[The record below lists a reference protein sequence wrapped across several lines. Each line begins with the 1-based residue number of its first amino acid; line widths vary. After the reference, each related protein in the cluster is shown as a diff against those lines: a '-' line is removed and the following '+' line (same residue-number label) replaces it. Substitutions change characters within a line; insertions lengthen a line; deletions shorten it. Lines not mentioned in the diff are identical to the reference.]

1 MPTFPLIVLPRPGT
15 TTTTTPEPASS
26 IPAPTEA
33 AFTSTF
39 GPVLPKASY
48 LQTPAGQAAYYSIP
62 PTTQTSP
69 GASSANPA
77 RILFVHGVQTSAI
90 GMAPLA
96 RALAAR
102 FPAAHCVLFD
112 HWGHGLS
119 ATPVQPH
126 APALFH
132 DLLLALLDHL
142 HWPAAHFV
150 GYSFGGATT
159 VSFAASFPDRVE
171 SMALVAPAGLL
182 RAAQFTAQQR
192 AYLAGGDGDEGV
204 EQRARDWILEWLE
217 GGPLVVPADWE
228 ARVASGEVVA
238 PKVRAWQV
246 EEHPGHAASVVG
258 IFRDGG
264 VMDMHDVFREAAST
278 GIPARCVL
286 GELDDLCTVRELREL
301 GFGDVHVVLGVGHG
315 VVRERVPEV
324 AGLIA
329 GFWERG

>member
-1 MPTFPLIVLPRPGT
+1 PLIVLPRPGT
-15 TTTTTPEPASS
+15 TTTTTSEPASS

-48 LQTPAGQAAYYSIP
+48 LQTPAGQAAYYSLP
-62 PTTQTSP
+62 PTAPPSPGTSP
-69 GASSANPA
+69 AGPA

-90 GMAPLA
+90 GLAPLA

-132 DLLLALLDHL
+132 DLLRALLDHL

-159 VSFAASFPDRVE
+159 ASFAAAWPARVE

-182 RAAQFTAQQR
+182 RAAQFTTQQR
-192 AYLAGGDGDEGV
+192 GYLKGGDGDARV
-204 EQRARDWILEWLE
+204 EQRARDWILGWLE

-228 ARVASGEVVA
+228 ERVARGEVVA
-238 PKVRAWQV
+238 QKVRAWQL
-246 EEHPGHAASVVG
+246 EAHPGHAASVVA

-264 VMDMHDVFREAAST
+264 VLDMHDVFREAART
-278 GIPARCVL
+278 KIPARCVL
-286 GELDDLCTVRELREL
+286 GELDDLCTVQELREL
-301 GFGDVHVVLGVGHG
+301 GFGDVHVVLGVGHA

-324 AGLIA
+324 ARLIA
-329 GFWERG
+329 GFW

>member
-1 MPTFPLIVLPRPGT
+1 MPTFPLVVLPRPGT
-15 TTTTTPEPASS
+15 TIPEPASS
-26 IPAPTEA
+26 IPAPSEA

-39 GPVLPKASY
+39 GTILPQASY

-62 PTTQTSP
+62 PTTTTP
-69 GASSANPA
+69 GRGPT

-119 ATPVQPH
+119 ATPRQPH
-126 APALFH
+126 APPLFH
-132 DLLLALLDHL
+132 DLISAVLDHL
-142 HWPAAHFV
+142 RWPSAHFV

-159 VSFAASFPDRVE
+159 ATFAARFPERVE
-171 SMALVAPAGLL
+171 SMVLVAPAGLL
-182 RAAQFTAQQR
+182 RAAQFTEQQR
-192 AYLAGGDGDEGV
+192 GLLKGGNGDEAV
-204 EQRARDWILEWLE
+204 ERRARDWILEWLE

-228 ARVASGEVVA
+228 PRVARGEVVA
-238 PKVRAWQV
+238 QMVRKWQM

-264 VMDMHDVFREAAST
+264 VMDMHDTFRVAAEK

-286 GELDDLCTVRELREL
+286 GQLDDLCTVQELGEL
-301 GFGDVHVVLGVGHG
+301 GFGDVHVVQGVGHG
-315 VVRERVPEV
+315 VVRERVSEV
-324 AGLIA
+324 AGLVA
-329 GFWERG
+329 EFWER

>member
-1 MPTFPLIVLPRPGT
+1 MPTFPLVVLPRPGT
-15 TTTTTPEPASS
+15 TTPEPPSS

-39 GPVLPKASY
+39 GRVLPQACY

-62 PTTQTSP
+62 PTAPTSP
-69 GASSANPA
+69 SASSAGPA

-126 APALFH
+126 APSLFH
-132 DLLLALLDHL
+132 DLILALLDHL
-142 HWPAAHFV
+142 NWPSAHFV

-159 VSFAASFPDRVE
+159 ATFAAAFPDRVE

-182 RAAQFTAQQR
+182 RAAQFTEQQR
-192 AYLAGGDGDEGV
+192 GYLTGGDEAV
-204 EQRARDWILEWLE
+204 EQRARDWILGWLE

-228 ARVASGEVVA
+228 ARVARGEVVA
-238 PKVRAWQV
+238 QKVRAWQV

-264 VMDMHDVFREAAST
+264 VMDMHAVFHEAAST

-286 GELDDLCTVRELREL
+286 GELDDLCTVQELREL
-301 GFGDVHVVLGVGHG
+301 GFRDVHVVQGVGHG